1 MDMTAEFS
9 VGLGRTFKAVRER
22 EGLTQKELAA
32 GMGVSVQQIKR
43 YEQENLAM
51 IGSHGFSISMLA
63 KLAEYLN
70 THPAT
75 LFAEIMSHL
84 RIAPRDD
91 RTRELRK
98 VLAAVASDSL
108 DALLAAKSK
117 REKVPFGNVA
127 VWNLEMA
134 ANLARLPAKARA
146 RVGMEILRALVDNG
160 IASHK
165 EVDGHQRQLFEF
177 SVGARG

>member
-1 MDMTAEFS
+1 MGMTVKFI
-9 VGLGRTFKAVRER
+9 VGLGRTLRAVRER

-43 YEQENLAM
+43 YEQEDLEV
-51 IGSHGFSISMLA
+51 IGPHGFSISMLA

-75 LFAEIMSHL
+75 LFAEILAHSK
-84 RIAPRDD
+84 IASRDD
-91 RTRELRK
+91 RARELQK

-108 DALLAAKSK
+108 DVLLATRSRKN
-117 REKVPFGNVA
+117 RPPFGNPA

-160 IASHK
+160 IAAS
-165 EVDGHQRQLFEF
+165 EEIDGHQRQLFEF
-177 SVGARG
+177 VMG